1 MSQLFLYGSN
11 LLESAAITSNSGA
24 GNSGQGTISVV
35 NGNMV
40 FEADDFIVFTTVNE
54 TAGGEL
60 DGSSG
65 ISGIV
70 VYDTY
75 SDYLSATA
83 KYTYTEQNPGVPAN
97 VQDDLT
103 GLGDTYVRLS
113 TGALTSSDPGAPQLS
128 TILLTPEV
136 DWTQVSP
143 SSGYT
148 INRYENRDYDNDG
161 SIDPGTSET
170 GNGLYNV
177 SDNNAVVTN
186 ASNPSDYVVTGTSGN
201 DTINAAYA
209 GDPEGDLVD
218 GHDAADGSNDD
229 VIVAGEGD
237 DLIYS
242 GDGNDS
248 VYSGP
253 GHDTVYGGMGHD
265 TIHSGS
271 GDDSIFG
278 EAGNDLIT
286 GGDGADWIS
295 GGAEADTIY
304 AGTGD
309 DEIYG
314 DSGDDALYG
323 FDGND
328 LLDGSEGDDAVYGES
343 GDDTLYG
350 GHGDD
355 TLGGGDGADMI
366 EFGAGDVASGG
377 ADGDTFTLNDTNLDA
392 LGGQSNAFSVTGG
405 ETATTG
411 SDDDTLDLSG
421 SDIGFTVDLT
431 SVDPESGSISGGS
444 INGSFSEVENI
455 ILSGGS
461 DTVLLAD
468 GSGADRI
475 EAFDVTDSG
484 DGRTVDQ
491 LDVSGLTNANGNPV
505 NVHDVTVTDSNGD
518 GTGDAILTFPGG
530 ESIVLVG
537 VSSTML
543 DTPAKLESIGVPG
556 TDYIVSGTVG
566 NDTITSGYDGDPDGD
581 VVDGNDAP
589 DGSND
594 DVIDAGAGG
603 DVVSAGAGN
612 DTVYGGDG
620 DDSLRGDAGDDSLF
634 GEAGNDTLSGG
645 DGNDTVDGGAG
656 DDFIAVEDGANR
668 LTGGVGNDTFYHT
681 TNDGAD
687 TITDFDL
694 TDDDNNGFYNDQ
706 LDVSELTGGSGLEG
720 AVRTSDVITSDDGFG
735 NAQLTFPNGEV
746 LILDGITPNQMTTH
760 TQLFAAGIP
769 CFTPGSIVIT
779 ARGAIPVEQ
788 VRLGDMIQTAD
799 NGMKPVIWIGRR
811 LLNRNDLL
819 DNPHLRPIQLKPG
832 GIINLERSMR
842 VSPQHRFSTKAA
854 LLGQDSFVKARLL
867 SELDPEFVIRDQS
880 FEPICY
886 IHLMTEEHQVIFV
899 DGCTTE
905 TFWPGPDAIRSLCEA
920 GRRELIELFPELL
933 VAAAHYGAPARAQVA
948 RIYGC
953 LARPDLRR
961 SDLREVLKERAKP
974 ANSRHE
980 RGTSGG
986 HLRY

>member
-779 ARGAIPVEQ
+779 ARGGIAK
-788 VRLGDMIQTAD
+788 LSTAD
-799 NGMKPVIWIGRR
+799 C
-811 LLNRNDLL
+811 
-819 DNPHLRPIQLKPG
+819 
-832 GIINLERSMR
+832 
-842 VSPQHRFSTKAA
+842 A
-854 LLGQDSFVKARLL
+854 
-867 SELDPEFVIRDQS
+867 
-880 FEPICY
+880 
-886 IHLMTEEHQVIFV
+886 
-899 DGCTTE
+899 
-905 TFWPGPDAIRSLCEA
+905 SL
-920 GRRELIELFPELL
+920 
-933 VAAAHYGAPARAQVA
+933 
-948 RIYGC
+948 
-953 LARPDLRR
+953 
-961 SDLREVLKERAKP
+961 
-974 ANSRHE
+974 
-980 RGTSGG
+980 
-986 HLRY
+986 